1 MLVVTTND
9 NKNNT
14 TTKICVYH
22 FIVYKE
28 TLEHDKVEGLELLGS
43 DSSLCFLLCDL
54 VGVIELFV
62 SVFFHHLEKFEI
74 IIPIL

>member
-14 TTKICVYH
+14 TAKICVYH

-28 TLEHDKVEGLELLGS
+28 PLSTGQSGGS
-43 DSSLCFLLCDL
+43 GAAWF
-54 VGVIELFV
+54 
-62 SVFFHHLEKFEI
+62 
-74 IIPIL
+74 